1 MGKEFVIDIMT
12 YVLTIIGILN
22 PFGNVPLFMTLTKDQ
37 NPEIRKKMYNA
48 IVISG
53 FGIVTGFIVAGD
65 FFMNYL
71 YKIGMNELRVA
82 GGMIL
87 VVVAFINLLGLGA
100 SKESSGNVMSEKD
113 AIRYAITP
121 LTFPMLVGPGTIST
135 VMIIH
140 KEAGLI
146 ISVGAVTVT
155 FLIMK
160 FLFSIS
166 DWLDKVLGEVVLF
179 VLSRVMQIFIMS
191 AGVKLVSNGI
201 KGIFFNFKF

>member
-1 MGKEFVIDIMT
+1 MGKEFVVDIIT

-37 NPEIRKKMYNA
+37 NLEIRKKMYNA
-48 IVISG
+48 IVLSG
-53 FGIVTGFIVAGD
+53 FGIVTGFIIAGD
-65 FFMNYL
+65 FFMTYL
-71 YKIGMNELRVA
+71 YKIGMDELRVA

-87 VVVAFINLLGLGA
+87 IVVAFRNLLGLGV
-100 SKESSGNVMSEKD
+100 SKESSGNIMTEKE

-146 ISVGAVTVT
+146 ISIGAVAIT

-191 AGVKLVSNGI
+191 AGVKLVLCGI
-201 KGIFFNFKF
+201 KGIFFI

>member
-1 MGKEFVIDIMT
+1 MGKGFVIDIMT

-22 PFGNVPLFMTLTKDQ
+22 PFGNVPLFMTLTKNQ

-48 IVISG
+48 IFLSG
-53 FGIVTGFIVAGD
+53 FGIVTGFIIAGD

-71 YKIGMNELRVA
+71 YKIEMNQLRIA

-87 VVVAFINLLGLGA
+87 VVVAFRNLLGLGV
-100 SKESSGNVMSEKD
+100 SKESSGNVMSEKE

-140 KEAGLI
+140 KEAGLV
-146 ISVGAVTVT
+146 ISVGAVAVT

-160 FLFSIS
+160 FLFYIS
-166 DWLDKVLGEVVLF
+166 DWLDKVLGEIVLF

-191 AGVKLVSNGI
+191 AGVKLITTGI
-201 KGIFFNFKF
+201 KGIFLE

>member
-48 IVISG
+48 IVVSG

-87 VVVAFINLLGLGA
+87 VVVAFRNLLGLGV
-100 SKESSGNVMSEKD
+100 SKESSGSVMSEKD

-146 ISVGAVTVT
+146 ISVGAVAVT

-191 AGVKLVSNGI
+191 AGVKLISNGI
-201 KGIFFNFKF
+201 KGIFLG

>member
-37 NPEIRKKMYNA
+37 NSEIRKKMYNA
-48 IVISG
+48 IVLSG

-87 VVVAFINLLGLGA
+87 VVVAFRNLLGLGV
-100 SKESSGNVMSEKD
+100 SKESSGSVMSEKD

-140 KEAGLI
+140 KEAGLV
-146 ISVGAVTVT
+146 ISVGAVAVT

-191 AGVKLVSNGI
+191 AGVKLISNGI
-201 KGIFFNFKF
+201 KGIFM

>member
-1 MGKEFVIDIMT
+1 MIAKELVMDILT

-37 NPEIRKKMYNA
+37 KPEVRKKMYNA
-48 IVISG
+48 IVLGG
-53 FGIVTGFIVAGD
+53 FGIVTGFIIAGD

-71 YKIGMNELRVA
+71 YKVGMNELRVA

-87 VVVAFINLLGLGA
+87 IIVAFRNLLGLGA
-100 SKESSGNVMSEKD
+100 TKESSGNVMSEKD

-140 KEAGLI
+140 KEAGLF
-146 ISVGAVTVT
+146 ISVGAVAVT
-155 FLIMK
+155 FLIIK
-160 FLFSIS
+160 FLFMIS

-191 AGVKLVSNGI
+191 AGVKMISTGL
-201 KGIFFNFKF
+201 KAIFIG

>member
-1 MGKEFVIDIMT
+1 MGKGFVIDIMT

-37 NPEIRKKMYNA
+37 NSEIRKKMYNA
-48 IVISG
+48 IVLSG
-53 FGIVTGFIVAGD
+53 FGIVTGFIIAGD

-71 YKIGMNELRVA
+71 YKIEMDQLRIA

-87 VVVAFINLLGLGA
+87 VVVAFRNLLGLGV
-100 SKESSGNVMSEKD
+100 SKESSGNVMSEKE

-140 KEAGLI
+140 KEAGLV
-146 ISVGAVTVT
+146 ISVGAVAMT

-160 FLFSIS
+160 FLFYIS
-166 DWLDKVLGEVVLF
+166 DWLDKVLGEIVLF

-191 AGVKLVSNGI
+191 AGVKLITTGI
-201 KGIFFNFKF
+201 KGIFLE

>member
-87 VVVAFINLLGLGA
+87 VVVAFRNLLGLGA

-146 ISVGAVTVT
+146 ISVGAVAIT

-191 AGVKLVSNGI
+191 AGVKLVSTGI
-201 KGIFFNFKF
+201 KGIFLG

>member
-48 IVISG
+48 IVVSG

-87 VVVAFINLLGLGA
+87 VVVAFRNLLSLGA

-146 ISVGAVTVT
+146 ISVGAVAVT

-201 KGIFFNFKF
+201 KGIFLG

>member
-1 MGKEFVIDIMT
+1 MIAKDLVMDILT

-37 NPEIRKKMYNA
+37 KPEVRKKMYNA
-48 IVISG
+48 IVTAG

-65 FFMNYL
+65 FFMNHL

-87 VVVAFINLLGLGA
+87 IVVAFRNLLGLGGA
-100 SKESSGNVMSEKD
+100 KESSGDVMSEKD

-146 ISVGAVTVT
+146 VSVGAVAVT

-160 FLFSIS
+160 FLFVIS
-166 DWLDKVLGEVVLF
+166 DWLDKVLGEIVLF

-191 AGVKLVSNGI
+191 AGVKMISSGL
-201 KGIFFNFKF
+201 KGIFIG

>member
-1 MGKEFVIDIMT
+1 MGKGFVIDIMT

-48 IVISG
+48 IVLSG
-53 FGIVTGFIVAGD
+53 FGIVTGFIIAGD

-71 YKIGMNELRVA
+71 YKIEMNQLRIA

-87 VVVAFINLLGLGA
+87 VVVAFRNLLGLGV
-100 SKESSGNVMSEKD
+100 SKESSGNVMSEKE

-140 KEAGLI
+140 KEAGLV
-146 ISVGAVTVT
+146 ISVGAVAVT

-160 FLFSIS
+160 FLFYIS
-166 DWLDKVLGEVVLF
+166 NWLDKVLGEIVLF

-191 AGVKLVSNGI
+191 AGVKLITTGI
-201 KGIFFNFKF
+201 KGIFLE

>member
-82 GGMIL
+82 GGLIL
-87 VVVAFINLLGLGA
+87 VVVAFRNLLGLGV
-100 SKESSGNVMSEKD
+100 SKESSGSVMSEKD

-146 ISVGAVTVT
+146 ISVGAVAVT

-191 AGVKLVSNGI
+191 AGVKLISNGI
-201 KGIFFNFKF
+201 KGIFLG

>member
-1 MGKEFVIDIMT
+1 MGKEFAVDIIT

-37 NPEIRKKMYNA
+37 NSEIRKKMYNA
-48 IVISG
+48 IVLSG
-53 FGIVTGFIVAGD
+53 FSIVTGFIIAGD
-65 FFMNYL
+65 FFMTYL
-71 YKIGMNELRVA
+71 YKIGMDELRVA

-87 VVVAFINLLGLGA
+87 VVVAFRNLLGLGI
-100 SKESSGNVMSEKD
+100 SKESSGNVMSEND

-146 ISVGAVTVT
+146 ISVGAVAIT

-166 DWLDKVLGEVVLF
+166 DWLDEVLGEVVLF

-191 AGVKLVSNGI
+191 AGVKLILNGI
-201 KGIFFNFKF
+201 KGLFL

>member
-87 VVVAFINLLGLGA
+87 VVVAFRNLLGLGV
-100 SKESSGNVMSEKD
+100 SKESSGSVMSEKD

-146 ISVGAVTVT
+146 ISVGAVAVT

-191 AGVKLVSNGI
+191 AGVKLISNGI
-201 KGIFFNFKF
+201 KGIFLG

>member
-1 MGKEFVIDIMT
+1 
-12 YVLTIIGILN
+12 
-22 PFGNVPLFMTLTKDQ
+22 MTLTKDQ

-87 VVVAFINLLGLGA
+87 VVVAFRNLLGLGA

-146 ISVGAVTVT
+146 ISVGAVAVT

-201 KGIFFNFKF
+201 KGIFLG

>member
-71 YKIGMNELRVA
+71 YKIGMDELRVA

-87 VVVAFINLLGLGA
+87 VVVAFRNLLGLGV
-100 SKESSGNVMSEKD
+100 SKESSGNVMSEKE

-146 ISVGAVTVT
+146 ISVGAAAVT

-191 AGVKLVSNGI
+191 AGVKLIFNGI
-201 KGIFFNFKF
+201 KGIFLG

>member
-1 MGKEFVIDIMT
+1 MLGKDLLMDILT

-37 NPEIRKKMYNA
+37 KPEVRKKMYNA
-48 IVISG
+48 IVLAG
-53 FGIVTGFIVAGD
+53 FGIVTGFIIAGD
-65 FFMNYL
+65 FFMKYL
-71 YKIGMNELRVA
+71 YKIGMDELRVA

-87 VVVAFINLLGLGA
+87 IVVAFRNLLGLGV
-100 SKESSGNVMSEKD
+100 SKDSSGDRMSEKD

-146 ISVGAVTVT
+146 ISVGAVAVT

-160 FLFSIS
+160 FLFTIS
-166 DWLDKVLGEVVLF
+166 DWLDKVLGEIVLF

-191 AGVKLVSNGI
+191 AGVKLISNGI
-201 KGIFFNFKF
+201 KGIFMQ

>member
-87 VVVAFINLLGLGA
+87 VVVAFRNLLGLGT

-146 ISVGAVTVT
+146 ISVGAVAVT

-191 AGVKLVSNGI
+191 AGVKLVSTGI
-201 KGIFFNFKF
+201 KGIFLG

>member
-12 YVLTIIGILN
+12 YVLTIIGFLN

-87 VVVAFINLLGLGA
+87 VVVAFRNLLGLGA

-146 ISVGAVTVT
+146 ISVGAVAVT

-201 KGIFFNFKF
+201 KGIFLG

>member
-1 MGKEFVIDIMT
+1 MLGKDLFIDILT

-37 NPEIRKKMYNA
+37 KPEIRKKMYNA
-48 IVISG
+48 IVLAG

-65 FFMNYL
+65 FFMKYL
-71 YKIGMNELRVA
+71 YKIGMDELRVA

-87 VVVAFINLLGLGA
+87 IVVAFRNLLGLGV
-100 SKESSGNVMSEKD
+100 SKDSTGDRMSEKE

-146 ISVGAVTVT
+146 ISVGAVAVT

-160 FLFSIS
+160 FLFTIS
-166 DWLDKVLGEVVLF
+166 DWLDKVLGE
-179 VLSRVMQIFIMS
+179 I
-191 AGVKLVSNGI
+191 VSVSYTHLTLPTTPYV
-201 KGIFFNFKF
+201 

>member
-1 MGKEFVIDIMT
+1 MGKGFVIDIMT

-22 PFGNVPLFMTLTKDQ
+22 PFGNVPLFMTLTKNQ

-48 IVISG
+48 IVLSG
-53 FGIVTGFIVAGD
+53 FGIVTGFIIAGD

-71 YKIGMNELRVA
+71 YKIEMNQLRIA

-87 VVVAFINLLGLGA
+87 VVVAFRNLLGLGV
-100 SKESSGNVMSEKD
+100 SKESSGNVMSEKE

-140 KEAGLI
+140 KEAGLV
-146 ISVGAVTVT
+146 ISVGAVAVT

-160 FLFSIS
+160 FLFYIS
-166 DWLDKVLGEVVLF
+166 DWLDKVLGEIVLF

-191 AGVKLVSNGI
+191 AGVKLITTGI
-201 KGIFFNFKF
+201 KGIFLE

>member
-1 MGKEFVIDIMT
+1 MKKFKKE
-12 YVLTIIGILN
+12 
-22 PFGNVPLFMTLTKDQ
+22 
-37 NPEIRKKMYNA
+37 
-48 IVISG
+48 
-53 FGIVTGFIVAGD
+53 
-65 FFMNYL
+65 
-71 YKIGMNELRVA
+71 
-82 GGMIL
+82 
-87 VVVAFINLLGLGA
+87 
-100 SKESSGNVMSEKD
+100 
-113 AIRYAITP
+113 
-121 LTFPMLVGPGTIST
+121 
-135 VMIIH
+135 IH

-146 ISVGAVTVT
+146 ISIGAVAIT

>member
-87 VVVAFINLLGLGA
+87 VVVAFRNLLGLGI

-146 ISVGAVTVT
+146 ISVGAVAVT

-201 KGIFFNFKF
+201 KGIFLG

>member
-1 MGKEFVIDIMT
+1 MGKDFFIDIMT

-37 NPEIRKKMYNA
+37 DPEIRKKMYNI
-48 IVISG
+48 IVVSG

-71 YKIGMNELRVA
+71 YKVGMDELRVA

-87 VVVAFINLLGLGA
+87 IVVAFRNLLGLGV
-100 SKESSGNVMSEKD
+100 SKESSGNIMSEKD

-146 ISVGAVTVT
+146 ISVGAVAVT
-155 FLIMK
+155 FLVMK
-160 FLFSIS
+160 FLFTIS

-191 AGVKLVSNGI
+191 AGVKLVANGI
-201 KGIFFNFKF
+201 KGIFMK

>member
-1 MGKEFVIDIMT
+1 MITADLLTDILT

-22 PFGNVPLFMTLTKDQ
+22 PFGNVPLFMTLTKEQ
-37 NPEIRKKMYNA
+37 KPEVRKKMYNA
-48 IVISG
+48 IVLSG
-53 FGIVTGFIVAGD
+53 FGIVTGFIIAGD

-87 VVVAFINLLGLGA
+87 IIVAFRNLLGLGA
-100 SKESSGNVMSEKD
+100 SKESTGSQMSEKD

-140 KEAGLI
+140 KEAGAI
-146 ISVGAVTVT
+146 IAIGAVAIT

-160 FLFSIS
+160 FLFTIS
-166 DWLDKVLGEVVLF
+166 NWLDKIFGEVVLF
-179 VLSRVMQIFIMS
+179 VLSRVMQIFIMA
-191 AGVKLVSNGI
+191 AGVKLISTGI
-201 KGIFFNFKF
+201 KGMFL

>member
-1 MGKEFVIDIMT
+1 MLGKDLFIDILT

-37 NPEIRKKMYNA
+37 KPEVRKKMYNA
-48 IVISG
+48 IVLAG

-65 FFMNYL
+65 FFMKYL
-71 YKIGMNELRVA
+71 YKIGMDELRVA

-87 VVVAFINLLGLGA
+87 IVVAFRNLLGLGV
-100 SKESSGNVMSEKD
+100 SKDSTGDRMSEKE

-146 ISVGAVTVT
+146 ISVGAVAVT

-160 FLFSIS
+160 FLFTIS
-166 DWLDKVLGEVVLF
+166 DWLDKVLGEIVLF

-191 AGVKLVSNGI
+191 AGVKLISNGI
-201 KGIFFNFKF
+201 KGIFM

>member
-37 NPEIRKKMYNA
+37 NSEIRKKMYNA
-48 IVISG
+48 IVLSG

-87 VVVAFINLLGLGA
+87 VVVAFRNLLGLGV
-100 SKESSGNVMSEKD
+100 SKESSGSVMSEKD

-140 KEAGLI
+140 KEAGLV
-146 ISVGAVTVT
+146 ISVGAVAIT

-191 AGVKLVSNGI
+191 AGVKLISNGI
-201 KGIFFNFKF
+201 KGIFM

>member
-1 MGKEFVIDIMT
+1 MLGKDLFIDILT

-37 NPEIRKKMYNA
+37 KPEIRKKMYNA
-48 IVISG
+48 IVLAG

-65 FFMNYL
+65 FFMKYL
-71 YKIGMNELRVA
+71 YKIGMDELRVA

-87 VVVAFINLLGLGA
+87 IVVAFRNLLGLGV
-100 SKESSGNVMSEKD
+100 SKDSTGDRMSEKE

-146 ISVGAVTVT
+146 ISVGAVAVT

-160 FLFSIS
+160 FLFTIS
-166 DWLDKVLGEVVLF
+166 DWLDKVLGEIVLF

-191 AGVKLVSNGI
+191 AGVKLISNGI
-201 KGIFFNFKF
+201 KGIFM

>member
-87 VVVAFINLLGLGA
+87 IVVAFRNLLGLGV
-100 SKESSGNVMSEKD
+100 SKESSGNVMSEKE

-146 ISVGAVTVT
+146 ISVGAVAIT

-191 AGVKLVSNGI
+191 AGVKLVSTGI
-201 KGIFFNFKF
+201 KGIFLG

>member
-48 IVISG
+48 IVLSG

-71 YKIGMNELRVA
+71 YKIGMDELRVA

-87 VVVAFINLLGLGA
+87 VVVAFRNLLGLGI
-100 SKESSGNVMSEKD
+100 SKESSGNVMTEKD

-146 ISVGAVTVT
+146 ISVGAVAVT

-201 KGIFFNFKF
+201 KGIFLG

>member
-1 MGKEFVIDIMT
+1 MGKGFVIDIMT

-48 IVISG
+48 IVLSG
-53 FGIVTGFIVAGD
+53 FGIVTGFIIAGD

-71 YKIGMNELRVA
+71 YKIEMDQLRIA

-87 VVVAFINLLGLGA
+87 VVVAFRNLLGLGV
-100 SKESSGNVMSEKD
+100 SKESSGNVMSEKE

-140 KEAGLI
+140 KEAGLV
-146 ISVGAVTVT
+146 ISVGAVAVT

-160 FLFSIS
+160 FLFYIS
-166 DWLDKVLGEVVLF
+166 DWLDKVLGEIVLF

-191 AGVKLVSNGI
+191 AGVKLITTGI
-201 KGIFFNFKF
+201 KGIFLE

>member
-48 IVISG
+48 IVVSG

-87 VVVAFINLLGLGA
+87 VVVAFRNLLGLGA

-146 ISVGAVTVT
+146 ISVGAVAVT

-201 KGIFFNFKF
+201 KGIFLE

>member
-1 MGKEFVIDIMT
+1 MSMGKEFVIDIMT

-87 VVVAFINLLGLGA
+87 IVVAFRNLLGLGV
-100 SKESSGNVMSEKD
+100 SKESSGNVMSEKE

-146 ISVGAVTVT
+146 ISVGAVAIT

-191 AGVKLVSNGI
+191 AGVKLILNGI
-201 KGIFFNFKF
+201 KGLFL

>member
-1 MGKEFVIDIMT
+1 MGKGIVIDILT

-37 NPEIRKKMYNA
+37 NPEIRKKMYNT
-48 IVISG
+48 IILSG
-53 FGIVTGFIVAGD
+53 FGIVVGFILAGD

-82 GGMIL
+82 GGLIL
-87 VVVAFINLLGLGA
+87 VIVAFRNLLGSGV
-100 SKESSGNVMSEKD
+100 SKENSNGVMCEKD
-113 AIRYAITP
+113 AIHYAITP

-146 ISVGAVTVT
+146 ISIGAVAVT
-155 FLIMK
+155 FLVMK

-166 DWLDKVLGEVVLF
+166 GWLDKILGEVVLF

-201 KGIFFNFKF
+201 KGIFFLT

>member
-1 MGKEFVIDIMT
+1 MGKGFVIDIMT

-48 IVISG
+48 IVLSG
-53 FGIVTGFIVAGD
+53 FGIVTGFIIAGD

-71 YKIGMNELRVA
+71 YKIEMDQLRIA

-87 VVVAFINLLGLGA
+87 VVVAFRNLLGLGV
-100 SKESSGNVMSEKD
+100 SKESSGNVMSEKE

-121 LTFPMLVGPGTIST
+121 LTFPMLVGSGTIST

-140 KEAGLI
+140 KEAGLV
-146 ISVGAVTVT
+146 ISVGAVAVT

-160 FLFSIS
+160 FLFYIS
-166 DWLDKVLGEVVLF
+166 DWLDKVLGEIVLF

-191 AGVKLVSNGI
+191 AGVKLITTGI
-201 KGIFFNFKF
+201 KGIFLE

>member
-1 MGKEFVIDIMT
+1 MLGKELLMDILT

-37 NPEIRKKMYNA
+37 KPEIRKKMYNA
-48 IVISG
+48 IVLAG

-65 FFMNYL
+65 FFMKYL
-71 YKIGMNELRVA
+71 YKIGMDELRVA

-87 VVVAFINLLGLGA
+87 IVVAFRNLLGLGV
-100 SKESSGNVMSEKD
+100 SKDSSGDRMSEKD

-146 ISVGAVTVT
+146 ISVGAVAVT

-160 FLFSIS
+160 FLFTIS
-166 DWLDKVLGEVVLF
+166 DWLDKVLGEIVLF

-191 AGVKLVSNGI
+191 AGVKLISSGI
-201 KGIFFNFKF
+201 KGIFM